1 MLNHEV
7 LLDIDSFR
15 VTWVD
20 TKWEDNVFMKA
31 KHKLLEAIEK
41 RNKESYHTEGDI
53 RAYKDALKALYYLI
67 SIEKSGGVK

>member
-1 MLNHEV
+1 M
-7 LLDIDSFR
+7 IDA
-15 VTWVD
+15 
-20 TKWEDNVFMKA
+20 KWEDNVFMMS

>member
-1 MLNHEV
+1 MTDNRRLRDE
-7 LLDIDSFR
+7 
-15 VTWVD
+15 
-20 TKWEDNVFMKA
+20 KWEDNVFMMA

-67 SIEKSGGVK
+67 SIEKSK

>member
-1 MLNHEV
+1 MLNKE
-7 LLDIDSFR
+7 LLM
-15 VTWVD
+15 V
-20 TKWEDNVFMKA
+20 A